1 MVVPRGRT
9 DPWRSPE
16 GTPRMTRL
24 ILLDYGRAG
33 RSMTPDPRFPSE
45 MISSLRDGG
54 AVIFPTD
61 TLYGLGVDPC
71 SETGLNRLLAAKRRD
86 RGKPIP
92 LLLSDVGQVDR
103 WARNVPPAAARLMD
117 RFWPGALTLVLPA
130 DPGVHPV
137 VTGGGDTVG
146 LRVPDHPVP
155 RALAALLSG
164 AVTGTSANR
173 SGNPGAWRSAGE
185 IVREFT
191 GAVDWVLWECAPPH
205 HELRADGVPPMGNAK
220 GAVRASRCRGTPAEG
235 RTGDKAPSGNERREA
250 AGNSPGST
258 VVRMIDDLPV
268 LLREGVL
275 PFRDIIEFLQRG

>member
-1 MVVPRGRT
+1 
-9 DPWRSPE
+9 
-16 GTPRMTRL
+16 MTRL
-24 ILLDYGRAG
+24 ILLDADRANG
-33 RSMTPDPRFPSE
+33 STTPKPRFPDE
-45 MISSLRDGG
+45 MIASLRAGG

-71 SETGLNRLLAAKRRD
+71 SETGLNRLFAAKRRD

-92 LLLSDVGQVDR
+92 LLLSEVGQVGR
-103 WARNVPPAAARLMD
+103 WTRHVPPAAARLMD

-130 DPGVHPV
+130 DPGVHPS

-173 SGNPGAWRSAGE
+173 SGNSGAWRSAEE
-185 IVREFT
+185 IVQEFT
-191 GAVDWVLWECAPPH
+191 GAVDWVLWGGAPPH
-205 HELRADGVPPMGNAK
+205 FELRAGGVPPMGVGK
-220 GAVRASRCRGTPAEG
+220 GAVRASRCRGTLAAG
-235 RTGDKAPSGNERREA
+235 RTGGKAPSGNARREG
-250 AGNSPGST
+250 AGISPGST
-258 VVRMIDDLPV
+258 VVRMIDDQPV

-275 PFRDIIEFLQRG
+275 PFHDIIEFLQRG

>member
-1 MVVPRGRT
+1 V
-9 DPWRSPE
+9 
-16 GTPRMTRL
+16 TRL
-24 ILLDYGRAG
+24 ILLDADRADG
-33 RSMTPDPRFPSE
+33 SMTPEPRFPAE
-45 MISSLRDGG
+45 MIASLRAGG
-54 AVIFPTD
+54 VVIFPTD

-71 SETGLNRLLAAKRRD
+71 SERGLSRLFAAKGRD

-92 LLLSDVGQVDR
+92 ILLSGEEQVDR
-103 WARNVPPAAARLMD
+103 WARHVPPAAARLMD

-130 DPGVHPV
+130 DPGIHPA

-173 SGNPGAWRSAGE
+173 SGIPGAWGSAEE

-191 GAVDWVLWECAPPH
+191 GAVDWILW
-205 HELRADGVPPMGNAK
+205 GGK
-220 GAVRASRCRGTPAEG
+220 S
-235 RTGDKAPSGNERREA
+235 PSGGARREA
-250 AGNSPGST
+250 VGNSPGST
-258 VVRMIDDLPV
+258 VVRMIDDRPV

>member
-1 MVVPRGRT
+1 
-9 DPWRSPE
+9 
-16 GTPRMTRL
+16 MTRL
-24 ILLDYGRAG
+24 VLLDADRE
-33 RSMTPDPRFPSE
+33 PRFPAE
-45 MISSLRDGG
+45 MIASLRAGG

-71 SETGLNRLLAAKRRD
+71 SEPGLNRLFAAKGRD

-92 LLLSDVGQVDR
+92 LLLSEGGQVDR
-103 WARNVPPAAARLMD
+103 WARHVPPAAGRLMN

-130 DPGVHPV
+130 DPGVHPA

-155 RALAALLSG
+155 RALAAALSG

-173 SGNPGAWRSAGE
+173 SGNPGAWGSAEE

-191 GAVDWVLWECAPPH
+191 GAVDWVLWGGDAAGEA
-205 HELRADGVPPMGNAK
+205 R
-220 GAVRASRCRGTPAEG
+220 RGG
-235 RTGDKAPSGNERREA
+235 

-258 VVRMIDDLPV
+258 VVRMTDDHPV

>member
-1 MVVPRGRT
+1 
-9 DPWRSPE
+9 
-16 GTPRMTRL
+16 MTRL
-24 ILLDYGRAG
+24 ILLDADCTDG
-33 RSMTPDPRFPSE
+33 STTPKPRFPGE
-45 MISSLRDGG
+45 MIASLRAGG
-54 AVIFPTD
+54 SVIFPTD
-61 TLYGLGVDPC
+61 TLYGLGVDPR
-71 SETGLNRLLAAKRRD
+71 SETGLDRLLAAKGRD

-92 LLLSDVGQVDR
+92 LLLSEREQVGR
-103 WARNVPPAAARLMD
+103 WARRVPPAAARLMD

-130 DPGVHPV
+130 DPGVHPA

-173 SGNPGAWRSAGE
+173 SGNPGDWRSAEE

-191 GAVDWVLWECAPPH
+191 GEVDWVLW
-205 HELRADGVPPMGNAK
+205 G
-220 GAVRASRCRGTPAEG
+220 GAAAGGA
-235 RTGDKAPSGNERREA
+235 RRED

-258 VVRMIDDLPV
+258 VVRMIDDRPV

-275 PFRDIIEFLQRG
+275 PFHDIIEFLQRG

>member
-1 MVVPRGRT
+1 
-9 DPWRSPE
+9 
-16 GTPRMTRL
+16 MTRL
-24 ILLDYGRAG
+24 ILLDADRADG
-33 RSMTPDPRFPSE
+33 PTAPKPSFPDE
-45 MISSLRDGG
+45 MIASLRAGG

-61 TLYGLGVDPC
+61 TLYGLGVDPR
-71 SETGLNRLLAAKRRD
+71 SETGLNRLLAAKGRD

-92 LLLSDVGQVDR
+92 LLLSGVEQVDR
-103 WARNVPPAAARLMD
+103 WARHVPPASARLMG

-130 DPGVHPV
+130 GAGVHPA

-173 SGNPGAWRSAGE
+173 SGNPGAWGSAEE

-191 GAVDWVLWECAPPH
+191 GAVDWVLW
-205 HELRADGVPPMGNAK
+205 GG
-220 GAVRASRCRGTPAEG
+220 
-235 RTGDKAPSGNERREA
+235 KAPSGDARREG

-275 PFRDIIEFLQRG
+275 PFHDIVEFLQRG